1 MHIILCIISCWYFSY
16 HMHANDTLY
25 MHCVVVHTY
34 IHLYICDQAWENQ
47 SHIASYVLT
56 KTGCIVVARPESPGV

>member
-1 MHIILCIISCWYFSY
+1 
-16 HMHANDTLY
+16 MHANDALY

-34 IHLYICDQAWENQ
+34 ILLYICDQAWENQ